1 VDYLPG
7 RAAKGA
13 TPVIRTK
20 RSRGKHFCL
29 PLLSFIKNQ
38 PQFIHIIK

>member
-20 RSRGKHFCL
+20 LKQKQTHVLASVLVYILNFNN
-29 PLLSFIKNQ
+29 S
-38 PQFIHIIK
+38 